1 MGRIALRLTLCLL
14 LGAASAAAQ
23 GIVRSEPRMEVFAGY
38 NYMRASTVVDTSFNL
53 HGGNISAAVN
63 VNRWLGFAGEVAYG
77 STKNVPPA
85 GFSLNITSYMF
96 GPRVSYRG
104 RDRVTFF
111 GHNLIGI
118 SHAGGSLY
126 TAGFQQGNAPPT
138 AQNAFAMA
146 LGAGLDVNVGRS
158 WAIRTFQTDWL
169 YTTFPNGS
177 GNHQHS
183 FRLAT
188 GIVWRIGS
196 P

>member
-1 MGRIALRLTLCLL
+1 MRKIALRLALYML
-14 LGAASAAAQ
+14 LGAANAGAQ
-23 GIVRSEPRMEVFAGY
+23 GVVRSEPRTEIFAGY
-38 NYMRASTVVDTSFNL
+38 NYMRASSAVDIGFDL

-63 VNRWLGFAGEVAYG
+63 VNRWLGFAGEVAYA

-85 GFSLNITSYMF
+85 GFSLNIISYMF
-96 GPRVSYRG
+96 GPRVSYRE
-104 RDRVTFF
+104 RDRITLFA
-111 GHNLIGI
+111 HNLVGVG
-118 SHAGGSLY
+118 HAGGSLY
-126 TAGFQQGNAPPT
+126 TAGFQQGTAPPT

-146 LGAGLDVNVGRS
+146 LGAGLDVNLSRS

-188 GIVWRIGS
+188 GIVWRAGGG
-196 P
+196 